1 MASLSGEHHA
11 ETPGPT
17 ETVRAYVPSD
27 IADLVPQYLRNRK
40 LEIQSLKESLAVED
54 QDRLTQLAERMRAV
68 GNPYGFDLIT
78 ILGRDIKVAVAKADY
93 LFVKWLIEQYEEYLA
108 AVEVVPV
115 NAKTMARSVVD
126 KVDAMANNVCEH
138 RIR

>member
-1 MASLSGEHHA
+1 MASHSREQHA
-11 ETPGPT
+11 KTSGPT

-40 LEIQSLKESLAVED
+40 LELQLLKDSLAAED

-78 ILGRDIKVAVAKADY
+78 ILGRDIKASVAKADY
-93 LFVKWLIEQYEEYLA
+93 LFVNWLVEQYEEYLDT
-108 AVEVVPV
+108 VEVVPV
-115 NAKTMARSVVD
+115 SVKTVARSVVD
-126 KVDAMANNVCEH
+126 KVDVVANNVCEH

>member
-11 ETPGPT
+11 VTSGPT
-17 ETVRAYVPSD
+17 ETVRAYVPSG

-54 QDRLTQLAERMRAV
+54 QDRLTQLAEQMRAV
-68 GNPYGFDLIT
+68 GNPYGFGLIT
-78 ILGRDIKVAVAKADY
+78 ILGHDIKTSVAKADY
-93 LFVKWLIEQYEEYLA
+93 VFVKWLIEQYEEYLA

-115 NAKTMARSVVD
+115 NTNTAVD
-126 KVDAMANNVCEH
+126 KADAMANNVREH

>member
-11 ETPGPT
+11 ETSRPT
-17 ETVRAYVPSD
+17 ETVKAYVPSD

-40 LEIQSLKESLAVED
+40 LEIQSLKDSLAVED

-78 ILGRDIKVAVAKADY
+78 ILGRDIKASVAKADY
-93 LFVKWLIEQYEEYLA
+93 LFVKWLVEQYEEYLA

-115 NAKTMARSVVD
+115 NAKTVARSVAD
-126 KVDAMANNVCEH
+126 EVDAMANHVCEH